1 MHISRTTSARLRVA
15 AFIAMATWGSVGHA
29 EIPKTRREAVAD
41 IDAFVGQAMARVE
54 AAPGLALAVVEGDE
68 TLMTTGYGV
77 ADIRSGARVD
87 SNTGFYIASATKA
100 FTALGF
106 AAMAT
111 RGEVNLDALVDEW
124 SPGSGLPTDLAK
136 ATSLTD
142 LLSHRAGLDNDAIAF
157 RAAYSGEHT
166 PQIMHGLLAR
176 TTPNA
181 AAPHGV
187 FRYTNVGY
195 NLATILLEA
204 RTGEDWRAMV
214 ENEVLTPA
222 GMTHTTA
229 RVSRAQGQGVLAA
242 GHFGDG
248 ATPEASRLQK
258 VDATMQS
265 AGGLISTAH
274 DMVRWLEL
282 QINDGVIDGRRA
294 LPQGLVASTH
304 VVRAAQ
310 DQQFGAYHRDGYGL
324 GWQRGRYGQD
334 MLIHHFGNF
343 AGSRTHVSFMP
354 ERRVGVA
361 VMINEDLVAGELAD
375 VVANYVYDRL
385 SGRADLEAA
394 YEAELSALVERRNQR
409 QTALARTKIER
420 AARNWPL
427 SRPNSAYAGLYENAA
442 YGTIEV
448 IETGSGLDIRA
459 GVMRAQAEAFTE
471 AESLRVE
478 LIPFQGQVI
487 VFDSPDSLTFKGE
500 RFFRR

>member
-1 MHISRTTSARLRVA
+1 MPNSKTMGDRLRIA
-15 AFIAMATWGSVGHA
+15 AFIAVTAWGSVAHA
-29 EIPKTRREAVAD
+29 ETPDARSEAVAD

-54 AAPGLALAVVEGDE
+54 AVPGLALAVVEGDE
-68 TLMTTGYGV
+68 TLITAGYGI
-77 ADIRSGARVD
+77 ADVRSGAAVD
-87 SNTGFYIASATKA
+87 AHTGFYIASATKA

-106 AAMAT
+106 AAMAA
-111 RGEVNLDALVDEW
+111 RDEVNLDAPVDEW

-166 PQIMHGLLAR
+166 PRLMQGLLAR
-176 TTPNA
+176 TTPNV

-187 FRYTNVGY
+187 FRYANVGY
-195 NLATILLEA
+195 NLATTLLEA

-229 RVSRAQGQGVLAA
+229 RVSQAQAQGVLAA

-248 ATPEASRLQK
+248 PTPEASRLQK

-274 DMVRWLEL
+274 DMARWLEL

-304 VVRAAQ
+304 VAQVTQ
-310 DQQFGAYHRDGYGL
+310 DQQFGAYQRDGYGL

-334 MLIHHFGNF
+334 VLIHHFGNF
-343 AGSRTHVSFMP
+343 AGSRAHVSFMP

-394 YEAELSALVERRNQR
+394 YEAELAALVERRNQR
-409 QTALARTKIER
+409 QAALARAKTER

-427 SRPNSAYAGLYENAA
+427 ARPDSAYAGLYENPA

-448 IETGSGLDIRA
+448 IETGGGLDIRM

-478 LIPFQGQVI
+478 LVPFQGQVI
-487 VFDSPDSLTFKGE
+487 VFAGPDSLIFKGE